1 MLYFSAGRAEVQH
14 FNHLLNENYVPS
26 GENLVEGSV
35 REREREN
42 DTAQVP
48 QAEKDG
54 AFMPDGDVSITECIL
69 CCYLSWMS
77 ICPWAKQ
84 VAKRVHCCKYNIAF
98 NNWFAFL
105 FLDT

>member
-42 DTAQVP
+42 DSA
-48 QAEKDG
+48 
-54 AFMPDGDVSITECIL
+54 
-69 CCYLSWMS
+69 
-77 ICPWAKQ
+77 
-84 VAKRVHCCKYNIAF
+84 
-98 NNWFAFL
+98 
-105 FLDT
+105 